1 MTATNSN
8 GRDPSRDDSLERL
21 NYFKKDDFEN
31 DWDKVAEHKFGRVYK
46 VKLKLW
52 RQTCALKTMT
62 SDYRNM
68 INMSKIGN
76 MKFNYLIFIYGIS
89 KDPPVLVME
98 YMSKG
103 SLDNILNSHVLMWPK
118 KFQMIHEV
126 TMGMNFLHSLKPP
139 ILHLNLKPANI
150 LLDDHLHVKISDFGL
165 IKWEEFSRMT
175 EFVEHLSARGN
186 IHYVPPETFTQN
198 PEPPGTKYDVYS
210 FSIVMWEILSQQRSY
225 QGLSM
230 TEILI
235 RVSTGK
241 RPSVE
246 KIPED
251 KPPEC
256 HDMIGVMEQSW
267 HQDCNQRPAF
277 SETVRLTEVLSEVL
291 KIPDTKSRGEIRKS
305 LTKQIWLN
313 ASNKT
318 ADTSGNTSIYSL
330 LVKKDF
336 ESFKKVLKKEHVA
349 MLFKDNDSLL
359 HHAVA
364 SGDKESVQM
373 VLNLGASVNCQSVKG
388 YTPLII
394 AVLHKYYEIC
404 SLLTDC
410 GADTTLSDGDQWTA
424 LHFATQAGDDRT
436 TRLLLNNKAR
446 ADAKEKDGWT
456 PLHLAAQNGHENIV
470 RILLPRLDSVDEQ
483 ERQSG
488 RTALHVACVYGH
500 VNIVKLLLKQGADV
514 NKADNFQSTSLHL
527 AADGGHFRVV
537 HLLMNEKADLQ
548 KFDDQSYSPL
558 HFAALK
564 GYAGICRLLLSK
576 GVDPDSRTHQNW
588 TAMHL
593 ASLKGHPETVL
604 VLEEHHGSVNVQG
617 KDGWTPLHLACHHGQ
632 EEVVSVLLAAGA
644 DPNLAED
651 NGWTPL
657 HLACNSSC
665 FPSVLQLIS
674 HQANVNALNNNQSTP
689 LHLAAQLSNIPII
702 KALLM
707 NNAQQGMLDSK
718 GCTALTMAQR
728 GNNTEAVQLLDS

>member
-1 MTATNSN
+1 MTASHSS
-8 GRDPSRDDSLERL
+8 GKDPSRDGSLERF

-31 DWDKVAEHKFGRVYK
+31 DWDKVAERKFCRVYK

-52 RQTCALKTMT
+52 RETCALKTTT

-68 INMSKIGN
+68 INMSKIGKV
-76 MKFNYLIFIYGIS
+76 KFNYLISIYGIS
-89 KDPPVLVME
+89 KDPPALVME

-165 IKWEEFSRMT
+165 IKWEEFSSKT
-175 EFVEHLSARGN
+175 EFVEHLTARGN
-186 IHYVPPETFTQN
+186 IHYIPPETFTQN

-235 RVSTGK
+235 RVSSGK

-251 KPPEC
+251 KPPES
-256 HDMIGVMEQSW
+256 HEMIGVMKQSW

-277 SETVRLTEVLSEVL
+277 SETILLTEVLSNVL
-291 KIPDTKSRGEIRKS
+291 KIPDTKLRGKIRS
-305 LTKQIWLN
+305 LNKQERT
-313 ASNKT
+313 SNTT
-318 ADTSGNTSIYSL
+318 ADTSDDSSTSIYSL
-330 LVKKDF
+330 LKKKDF
-336 ESFKKVLKKEHVA
+336 ETFKKNLRKEHVS
-349 MLFKDNDSLL
+349 MLFKDNNSLL

-364 SGDKESVQM
+364 SGDKESVQI
-373 VLNLGASVNCQSVKG
+373 VLDLGASVNCQSVKG

-394 AVLHKYYEIC
+394 AVLNKFYEIC

-410 GADTTLSDGDQWTA
+410 GADVNLSDGDQWTA
-424 LHFATQAGDDRT
+424 LHFATQAGDDRA
-436 TRLLLNNKAR
+436 TRLLLDNKVR

-483 ERQSG
+483 ECQSG

-514 NKADNFQSTSLHL
+514 NKTDNLQSTSLHL
-527 AADGGHFRVV
+527 AADEGHFRVV
-537 HLLMNEKADLQ
+537 RLLVNSNADVKIVNER
-548 KFDDQSYSPL
+548 SYSPL
-558 HFAALK
+558 HFAAIK
-564 GYAGICRLLLSK
+564 GCTGICRILLSK
-576 GVDPDSRTHQNW
+576 GVDPDSKTNQNW

-593 ASLKGHPETVL
+593 ASLKGHPEIIH
-604 VLEEHHGSVNVQG
+604 VLEEHHGSVNIQG

-665 FPSVLQLIS
+665 FASVLQLIS
-674 HQANVNALNNNQSTP
+674 HQANVNALNNHQSTP
-689 LHLAAQLSNIPII
+689 LHLAAQHSNIPII

-707 NNAQQGMLDSK
+707 NNAQRGMLDSK
-718 GCTALTMAQR
+718 GCTALTLAQR
-728 GNNTEAVQLLDS
+728 CNNTEAVQLLDS